1 MDDNTGYDLMLDSA
15 FYVGGHFIAN
25 GDAEF
30 KGGAGA
36 VTVTANSDIR
46 FVSGNW
52 TGESLKIQGH
62 NNSLYVQ
69 GGSNG
74 IILRGSDAGDIAS
87 FQNTATTFHDP
98 VNFSGDATFSGG
110 AAAVMVPAGSD
121 IRLATGSWTG
131 DYSCKIQAHN
141 NSIYI
146 QGGSNGHV
154 FRRHSSQ
161 DCWYISGAGD
171 LYPAADSTYD
181 LGTNSNRIEYIFGDY
196 LALGDNGGSP
206 SARLAIQHDSGYNIY
221 LEGNGW
227 SGEAGIGFGGS
238 GTANGVADGSTGARI
253 ACVSSAPSG
262 QASGYLKLYTNPGDN
277 LTERVRIRANGDL
290 DIRTQDA
297 SSMVDTYQRLRFTTH
312 QTNGQACSTAAIVAH
327 GVSGWGGNLEFW
339 TKDNNG
345 TPDEQLRHTMTL
357 QGDNHRMFMYGDI
370 HFDGSATTTNQARQI
385 YWTGFDKEGTTDYSD
400 VAGIEHTTNTG
411 GLSGSVLKIRV
422 SNDASGDGIY
432 LDANG
437 GVNVANTMRMQSGNF
452 QPRAAENS
460 IKWQN
465 DAFGGGG
472 DYARIDYY
480 RDGSGEN
487 TRLRVQIENDSDDDL
502 RLEAGTIRAEGSF
515 SKSGGSF
522 LIPHPNTSAG
532 ISTTHNLAHS
542 FIEGPQMDLIYRGKI
557 DLSSGTA
564 SINIDTK
571 AGMAEGT
578 FVILCKDIQ
587 CFTSNETGWGAVK
600 GSVSGNIL
608 TITAQ
613 DNSSTDTISWM
624 VVGERQ
630 DATVK
635 SLKMT
640 DDDGEFIVQPPKDA
654 FELNGI
660 LPPLPAM
667 NGAQQIT

>member
-1 MDDNTGYDLMLDSA
+1 
-15 FYVGGHFIAN
+15 
-25 GDAEF
+25 
-30 KGGAGA
+30 
-36 VTVTANSDIR
+36 
-46 FVSGNW
+46 
-52 TGESLKIQGH
+52 
-62 NNSLYVQ
+62 
-69 GGSNG
+69 
-74 IILRGSDAGDIAS
+74 
-87 FQNTATTFHDP
+87 
-98 VNFSGDATFSGG
+98 
-110 AAAVMVPAGSD
+110 
-121 IRLATGSWTG
+121 
-131 DYSCKIQAHN
+131 
-141 NSIYI
+141 
-146 QGGSNGHV
+146 
-154 FRRHSSQ
+154 
-161 DCWYISGAGD
+161 
-171 LYPAADSTYD
+171 
-181 LGTNSNRIEYIFGDY
+181 
-196 LALGDNGGSP
+196 
-206 SARLAIQHDSGYNIY
+206 
-221 LEGNGW
+221 
-227 SGEAGIGFGGS
+227 
-238 GTANGVADGSTGARI
+238 
-253 ACVSSAPSG
+253 
-262 QASGYLKLYTNPGDN
+262 
-277 LTERVRIRANGDL
+277 
-290 DIRTQDA
+290 
-297 SSMVDTYQRLRFTTH
+297 
-312 QTNGQACSTAAIVAH
+312 
-327 GVSGWGGNLEFW
+327 
-339 TKDNNG
+339 
-345 TPDEQLRHTMTL
+345 MTL
-357 QGDNHRMFMYGDI
+357 QGDNHRMYMYGDI
-370 HFDGSATTTNQARQI
+370 HFDGDAVASTQNRQI
-385 YWTGFDKEGTTDYSD
+385 YWTGFDKEGTSDYTD

-480 RDGSGEN
+480 RDGSGED
-487 TRLRVQIENDSDDDL
+487 TRLRVQIENDNADDL
-502 RLEAGTIRAEGSF
+502 RLEAGTIRAQGSF

-542 FIEGPQMDLIYRGKI
+542 FIEGPQMDLIYRGKV
-557 DLSSGTA
+557 DLVDGTA

-587 CFTSNETGWGAVK
+587 CFTSNETGWGSVK

-630 DATVK
+630 DPTVK

-640 DDDGEFIVQPPKDA
+640 DDDGEFIVQPPKDK

-667 NGAQQIT
+667 NGAEQIT